1 MSWPLNLTFTLV
13 DFETTGLHTEGSDR
27 VVEFAYQTIRNGEI
41 IASGQSLVNPNGQ
54 PISPGAFAT
63 HRITDQMLAGQP
75 VFENAAAD
83 LWHAINGNIFV
94 AHNAY
99 FDLKCFVHECNKVGW
114 NVPNFIAIDTLKLAR
129 NVWNSPNYKLG
140 TLAHAVGH
148 RSSIAHRAMADVEM
162 MASVMDSIFKQFPG
176 RFPDLQSLN
185 QFQSKIPIATPTPNH
200 NFSEM
205 GKFILS
211 NIQRP
216 IKIEYHSQKSGMS
229 IREIT
234 PLGVSYNGYNE
245 MIQARCHRSQTEK
258 SFRVDRISRIL

>member
-13 DFETTGLHTEGSDR
+13 DFETTGRFPAHGDR
-27 VVEFAYQTIRNGEI
+27 VVEFAYQTIKNGQI
-41 IASGQSLVNPNGQ
+41 IASGQSLVNPNRRMSQ
-54 PISPGAFAT
+54 EAT
-63 HRITDQMLAGQP
+63 AINGITDQMLINQP
-75 VFENAAAD
+75 TFENAAAG
-83 LWHAINGNIFV
+83 LWHKINGNIFV
-94 AHNAY
+94 AHNAH
-99 FDLKCFVHECNKVGW
+99 FDLNCFVHECSKVGW
-114 NVPNFIAIDTLKLAR
+114 DLPNFVAIDTLKLAR
-129 NVWNSPNYKLG
+129 NVWNSPNYKLE

-148 RSSIAHRAMADVEM
+148 RSSVAHRAMADVEM
-162 MASVMDSIFKQFPG
+162 MASVMHSIFKQFPG

-205 GKFILS
+205 GKFILG
-211 NIQRP
+211 NINRP